1 MNPELAVV
9 KAEAEILIQAQ
20 GINQTWGSRHVL
32 QSIDIAISENEIV
45 TIIGP
50 NGCGKSSLLRIL
62 LGLHTADSGK
72 VTRRKGLRIGYMPQN
87 LRIDDRLPLSVTG
100 FLMLAPGARKAR
112 VQEWLSRLSITELAK
127 QPVQRLSGGEWQR
140 VLLARA
146 LLIEPHLLVLDE
158 PVQGVDIQGQR
169 ELYQL
174 LPELRN
180 ELGCGIVLVSH
191 DLHLV
196 MAQTDRVI
204 CLNGHVCCSGHPD
217 QVSVS
222 DEYNSLFGNQ
232 RGHQHNH
239 PLAPLAPISELAP
252 ELAHYTHHHDH
263 KHCVDGHV
271 EGSKECDHVDQE
283 QSDTHKEH
291 KHD

>member
-1 MNPELAVV
+1 MNPDLVVV
-9 KAEAEILIQAQ
+9 KPEPEILITAK
-20 GINQTWGSRHVL
+20 GINQTWGGHHVL
-32 QSIDIAISENEIV
+32 QNIDLAICENEIV

-50 NGCGKSSLLRIL
+50 NGCGKSSLLRVL
-62 LGLHTADSGK
+62 LGLNTPDSGK
-72 VTRRKGLRIGYMPQN
+72 VVRRKGLRIGYMPQK
-87 LRIDDRLPLSVTG
+87 LRVDDRLPLSVEC
-100 FLMLAPGARKAR
+100 FLLLAPGARKQR
-112 VQEWLSRLSITELAK
+112 VAEWLERLSITALAD

-158 PVQGVDIQGQR
+158 PVQGVDVQGQR

-196 MAQTDRVI
+196 MASTDRVI

-217 QVSVS
+217 QVSIS
-222 DEYNSLFGNQ
+222 DEYNSLFG
-232 RGHQHNH
+232 HQNAQQV
-239 PLAPLAPISELAP
+239 PLALTNELAP

-263 KHCVDGHV
+263 NHCVDGHV
-271 EGSKECDHVDQE
+271 EGSDECDHIKPNE
-283 QSDTHKEH
+283 QKNTQACKDH

>member
-1 MNPELAVV
+1 M
-9 KAEAEILIQAQ
+9 
-20 GINQTWGSRHVL
+20 
-32 QSIDIAISENEIV
+32 
-45 TIIGP
+45 
-50 NGCGKSSLLRIL
+50 LRIL
-62 LGLHTADSGK
+62 LGLNTPDEGK
-72 VTRRKGLRIGYMPQN
+72 VTRRKGLRIGYMPQK
-87 LRIDDRLPLSVTG
+87 LRIDERLPLSVSG
-100 FLMLAPGARKAR
+100 FLMLAPGARKQR
-112 VQEWLSRLSITELAK
+112 VAEWLERLAVSSLAD
-127 QPVQRLSGGEWQR
+127 QPVQQLSGGEWQR

-196 MAQTDRVI
+196 MASTDRVI

-222 DEYNSLFGNQ
+222 DEYNTLFG
-232 RGHQHNH
+232 HQLVV
-239 PLAPLAPISELAP
+239 PELAP

-263 KHCVDGHV
+263 THCADGHI
-271 EGSKECDHVDQE
+271 EDKQ
-283 QSDTHKEH
+283 
-291 KHD
+291 HD

>member
-1 MNPELAVV
+1 MNPDLAVV
-9 KAEAEILIQAQ
+9 KTEAEILIQGQ
-20 GINQTWGSRHVL
+20 GINQTWGERHVL
-32 QSIDIAISENEIV
+32 QNIDLAICENEIV

-62 LGLHTADSGK
+62 LGLNIPDSGK
-72 VTRRKGLRIGYMPQN
+72 VTRRKGLRIGYMPQK
-87 LRIDDRLPLSVTG
+87 LRIDDRLPLSVSG

-112 VQEWLSRLSITELAK
+112 VTEWLERLSITTLAE

-204 CLNGHVCCSGHPD
+204 CLNGHICCSGHPD

-222 DEYNSLFGNQ
+222 DEYNSLFGHNS
-232 RGHQHNH
+232 GHQ
-239 PLAPLAPISELAP
+239 PVLEAVAEIAP

-263 KHCVDGHV
+263 KHCVDGHI
-271 EGSKECDHVDQE
+271 EGSDDCDHVSQNNKTE
-283 QSDTHKEH
+283 EH

>member
-1 MNPELAVV
+1 MNPDLAVV
-9 KAEAEILIQAQ
+9 KTEAEILIQGK
-20 GINQTWGSRHVL
+20 GINQTWGERHVL
-32 QSIDIAISENEIV
+32 QNIDLAICENEIV

-62 LGLHTADSGK
+62 LGLNIPDSGK
-72 VTRRKGLRIGYMPQN
+72 VTRRKGLRIGYMPQK
-87 LRIDDRLPLSVTG
+87 LRIDDRLPLSVSG

-112 VQEWLSRLSITELAK
+112 VKEWLERLSITALAE

-204 CLNGHVCCSGHPD
+204 CLNGHICCSGHPD

-222 DEYNSLFGNQ
+222 DEYNSLFGQ
-232 RGHQHNH
+232 HVHKEGHQ
-239 PLAPLAPISELAP
+239 PALEAVAEIAP

-263 KHCVDGHV
+263 KHCVDGHI
-271 EGSKECDHVDQE
+271 EGSDDCDHVSQNNKAE
-283 QSDTHKEH
+283 EH

>member
-1 MNPELAVV
+1 MNPELVVV
-9 KAEAEILIQAQ
+9 KAEAETLIRAQ
-20 GINQTWGSRHVL
+20 GINQTWGDRHVL
-32 QSIDIAISENEIV
+32 QNIDLAICENEIV

-72 VTRRKGLRIGYMPQN
+72 ITRRKGLRVGYMPQK

-100 FLMLAPGARKAR
+100 FLMLAPGARKER
-112 VQEWLSRLSITELAK
+112 VQEWLERLSITALAK

-204 CLNGHVCCSGHPD
+204 CLNGHICCSGHPD
-217 QVSVS
+217 HVSAS
-222 DEYNSLFGNQ
+222 AEYNSLFGNQ
-232 RGHQHNH
+232 HGHQDGHQH
-239 PLAPLAPISELAP
+239 LAPALSNELAP

-263 KHCVDGHV
+263 THCADGHI
-271 EGSKECDHVDQE
+271 EGSDECTHVEKE
-283 QSDTHKEH
+283 EH

>member
-9 KAEAEILIQAQ
+9 KTEAEILIQAQ

-32 QSIDIAISENEIV
+32 QNIDIAICENEIV

-87 LRIDDRLPLSVTG
+87 LRIDDRLPLSVSG

-112 VQEWLSRLSITELAK
+112 VQEWLERLSITELAQ
-127 QPVQRLSGGEWQR
+127 QPVQQLSGGEWQR

-196 MAQTDRVI
+196 MASTDRVI

-222 DEYNSLFGNQ
+222 DEYNSLFGHQ
-232 RGHQHNH
+232 QSHQHV
-239 PLAPLAPISELAP
+239 PPALSTELVP

-263 KHCVDGHV
+263 KHCVDGHI
-271 EGSKECDHVDQE
+271 EGSDECDHIDQE
-283 QSDTHKEH
+283 HSDMSKEH

>member
-1 MNPELAVV
+1 MKLDNSQKESV
-9 KAEAEILIQAQ
+9 LIQAQ
-20 GINQTWGSRHVL
+20 GINQTWGERHVL
-32 QSIDIAISENEIV
+32 QNIDLAIAENEIV

-62 LGLHTADSGK
+62 LGLNTPDSGK
-72 VTRRKGLRIGYMPQN
+72 VTRRKGLRIGYMPQK
-87 LRIDDRLPLSVTG
+87 LRIDERLPLTVSR
-100 FLMLAPGARKAR
+100 FLMLAPGARKPR
-112 VQEWLSRLSITELAK
+112 VKEWLARLSIESLAQ
-127 QPVQRLSGGEWQR
+127 QPVQKLSGGEWQR

-204 CLNGHVCCSGHPD
+204 CLNGHICCSGHPD
-217 QVSVS
+217 QVSES
-222 DEYNSLFGNQ
+222 AEYNSLFG
-232 RGHQHNH
+232 HQQI
-239 PLAPLAPISELAP
+239 APVLNNELAP

-263 KHCVDGHV
+263 KHCADGHI
-271 EGSKECDHVDQE
+271 EGSDECHHLE
-283 QSDTHKEH
+283 KSGEH

>member
-1 MNPELAVV
+1 
-9 KAEAEILIQAQ
+9 
-20 GINQTWGSRHVL
+20 
-32 QSIDIAISENEIV
+32 
-45 TIIGP
+45 
-50 NGCGKSSLLRIL
+50 
-62 LGLHTADSGK
+62 
-72 VTRRKGLRIGYMPQN
+72 
-87 LRIDDRLPLSVTG
+87 
-100 FLMLAPGARKAR
+100 MLAPGARKAR
-112 VQEWLSRLSITELAK
+112 VQEWLERLSITELAS

-174 LPELRN
+174 LPELRH

-196 MAQTDRVI
+196 MASTDRVI

-217 QVSVS
+217 QVSIS
-222 DEYNSLFGNQ
+222 DEYNSLFG
-232 RGHQHNH
+232 HQLVVPASIN
-239 PLAPLAPISELAP
+239 ELAP

-263 KHCVDGHV
+263 THCADGHV
-271 EGSKECDHVDQE
+271 EGSEECDHIDPERNAVNKD
-283 QSDTHKEH
+283 H

>member
-1 MNPELAVV
+1 MNPELVVV
-9 KAEAEILIQAQ
+9 KAEAETLIRAQ
-20 GINQTWGSRHVL
+20 GINQTWGDRHVL
-32 QSIDIAISENEIV
+32 QNIDMAICENEIV

-72 VTRRKGLRIGYMPQN
+72 ITRRKGLRVGYMPQK

-100 FLMLAPGARKAR
+100 FLMLAPGARKER
-112 VQEWLSRLSITELAK
+112 VQEWLERLSITALAK

-196 MAQTDRVI
+196 MASTDRVI
-204 CLNGHVCCSGHPD
+204 CLNGHICCSGHPD
-217 QVSVS
+217 QVSIS
-222 DEYNSLFGNQ
+222 EEYNSLFGNQ
-232 RGHQHNH
+232 QGRQHV
-239 PLAPLAPISELAP
+239 APALTNELTP

-263 KHCVDGHV
+263 KHCVDGHI
-271 EGSKECDHVDQE
+271 EGSDECDHIDQ
-283 QSDTHKEH
+283 SGEH

>member
-1 MNPELAVV
+1 MNPDLVVV
-9 KAEAEILIQAQ
+9 KTEAEILIQGQ
-20 GINQTWGSRHVL
+20 GINQTWGERHVL
-32 QSIDIAISENEIV
+32 QNIDLAICENEIV

-62 LGLHTADSGK
+62 LGLNIPDSGK
-72 VTRRKGLRIGYMPQN
+72 VTRRKGLRIGYMPQK

-100 FLMLAPGARKAR
+100 FLMLAPGARKVR
-112 VQEWLSRLSITELAK
+112 VKEWLERLSITSLAE
-127 QPVQRLSGGEWQR
+127 QAVQRLSGGEWQR

-196 MAQTDRVI
+196 MASTDRVI
-204 CLNGHVCCSGHPD
+204 CLNGHICCSGHPD

-222 DEYNSLFGNQ
+222 DEYNSLFGHNG
-232 RGHQHNH
+232 GHQ
-239 PLAPLAPISELAP
+239 PVLEAVAEITP

-263 KHCVDGHV
+263 THCVDGHV
-271 EGSKECDHVDQE
+271 EGSSECIE
-283 QSDTHKEH
+283 KEH